1 MIVVEKFLETLFV
14 NLPLIDGFTTV
25 YKWGNKL
32 HLLKQ
37 LELYSKEA
45 KTIYPLIY
53 QTSNSS
59 VQGKGECET
68 KLSLVLACQNL
79 NIDLT
84 NEQRWA
90 MSYENV
96 LYPLVEN
103 IENVFRASGSVIW
116 NNSYTITE
124 FPNYGSGEENFTI
137 DKWDAILLETT
148 IKITNVQTCN

>member
-1 MIVVEKFLETLFV
+1 MIVVEKFLNDLFV

-25 YKWGNKL
+25 YKWGNKQ

-37 LELYSKEA
+37 LKLYSKEA

-68 KLSLVLACQNL
+68 KLTLVLACQNL
-79 NIDLT
+79 NVDLT

-90 MSYENV
+90 MSYERV

-103 IENVFRASGSVIW
+103 IENIFRSSGSVTW
-116 NNSYTITE
+116 TNSYTITE
-124 FPNYGSGEENFTI
+124 FPNYGNGEENFTI

>member
-1 MIVVEKFLETLFV
+1 MIVVEKFLDTLFAD
-14 NLPLIDGFTTV
+14 LPLIDGFTTI
-25 YKWGNKL
+25 YKWGNKQ

-59 VQGKGECET
+59 TQGKDQCET

-79 NIDLT
+79 NVDLT

-103 IENVFRASGSVIW
+103 IESIFRRSGSVTW
-116 NNSYTITE
+116 DNSYTITE
-124 FPNYGSGEENFTI
+124 FPNYGNGEESFTI

>member
-1 MIVVEKFLETLFV
+1 MIVVEKFLNDLFV
-14 NLPLIDGFTTV
+14 DLPLIDGFTTI
-25 YKWGNKL
+25 YKWGNKY

-37 LELYSKEA
+37 LELYSKEN

-59 VQGKGECET
+59 TQGKGECET
-68 KLSLVLACQNL
+68 KLNLVLACQNL
-79 NIDLT
+79 NVDLT

-90 MSYENV
+90 MSYDKV
-96 LYPLVEN
+96 LYPLVKN
-103 IENVFRASGSVIW
+103 IENIFRSSGSITW
-116 NNSYTITE
+116 NNSYSITE
-124 FPNYGSGEENFTI
+124 FPNYGNGEENFTI

>member
-1 MIVVEKFLETLFV
+1 MIVVEKFLNTLFAD
-14 NLPLIDGFTTV
+14 LPLINGFNTI
-25 YKWGNKL
+25 YKWGNKQ

-59 VQGKGECET
+59 TQGKDECET
-68 KLSLVLACQNL
+68 QLSFVLACQNL
-79 NIDLT
+79 NVDLT

-103 IENVFRASGSVIW
+103 IENIFRSSGSVTW
-116 NNSYTITE
+116 NNSYKITE
-124 FPNYGSGEENFTI
+124 FPNYGNGEENFTI
-137 DKWDAILLETT
+137 DKWDAILLELT
-148 IKITNVQTCN
+148 IKITNLQTCN

>member
-1 MIVVEKFLETLFV
+1 MIVVEKFLDTLFAD
-14 NLPLIDGFTTV
+14 LPLIDGFTTI
-25 YKWGNKL
+25 YKWGNKQ

-59 VQGKGECET
+59 TQGKDQCET

-79 NIDLT
+79 NVDLT

-103 IENVFRASGSVIW
+103 IESIFRRSGSVTW
-116 NNSYTITE
+116 DNSYTITE
-124 FPNYGSGEENFTI
+124 FPNYGNGEESFTI

-148 IKITNVQTCN
+148 IKITNAQTCN

>member
-1 MIVVEKFLETLFV
+1 MIVVERFLNTLFAD
-14 NLPLIDGFTTV
+14 LPLIDGFTTI
-25 YKWGNKL
+25 YKWGNKQ

-59 VQGKGECET
+59 TQGKGECET

-79 NIDLT
+79 NVDLT

-103 IENVFRASGSVIW
+103 IENIFRSSGSVTW
-116 NNSYTITE
+116 DNSYSITE
-124 FPNYGSGEENFTI
+124 FPNYGNGEENFTI

>member
-79 NIDLT
+79 NVDLT

-103 IENVFRASGSVIW
+103 IENVFRASGSVTW

>member
-1 MIVVEKFLETLFV
+1 MIVVERFLTTLFAD
-14 NLPLIDGFTTV
+14 LPLIDGFTTI
-25 YKWGNKL
+25 YKWGNKQ

-59 VQGKGECET
+59 TQGKGECET

-103 IENVFRASGSVIW
+103 IENIFRSSGSVTW
-116 NNSYTITE
+116 DNSYSITE
-124 FPNYGSGEENFTI
+124 FPNYGNGEENFTI

>member
-1 MIVVEKFLETLFV
+1 MIVVEKFLNTLFAD
-14 NLPLIDGFTTV
+14 LPLIDGFTTI
-25 YKWGNKL
+25 YKWGNKQ

-68 KLSLVLACQNL
+68 KLSFVLACQNL
-79 NIDLT
+79 NVDLT

-103 IENVFRASGSVIW
+103 IENIFRSSGSVTW
-116 NNSYTITE
+116 NNSYKISE
-124 FPNYGSGEENFTI
+124 FPNYGNGEENFTI

>member
-1 MIVVEKFLETLFV
+1 MIVVESFLNDLFEQ
-14 NLPLIDGFTTV
+14 LPLIDGFKTI
-25 YKWGNKL
+25 YKWGNKE

-37 LELYSKEA
+37 LELFSKES

-59 VQGKGECET
+59 VQGKDECET
-68 KLSLVLACQNL
+68 KLTLVLACQNT
-79 NIDLT
+79 NVDLT
-84 NEQRWA
+84 NEQRW
-90 MSYENV
+90 MLSYKNI

-103 IENVFRASGSVIW
+103 IESIFRKSGSVTW
-116 NNSYTITE
+116 KNSYSITE
-124 FPNYGSGEENFTI
+124 FPNYGNGEENFTI

>member
-14 NLPLIDGFTTV
+14 DLPLIDGFTTV

-45 KTIYPLIY
+45 RTIYPLIY

-59 VQGKGECET
+59 VQSKGECET
-68 KLSLVLACQNL
+68 KLSFVLACQNL
-79 NIDLT
+79 NVDLT

-103 IENVFRASGSVIW
+103 IENVFRASGSVTW
-116 NNSYTITE
+116 TNSYTITE
-124 FPNYGSGEENFTI
+124 FPNYGNGEENFTI

>member
-1 MIVVEKFLETLFV
+1 MIVVEKFLDTLFAD
-14 NLPLIDGFTTV
+14 LPLIDGFTTI
-25 YKWGNKL
+25 YKWGNKQ

-59 VQGKGECET
+59 TQGKGECET
-68 KLSLVLACQNL
+68 KLSLILACQNL
-79 NIDLT
+79 NVDLT

-96 LYPLVEN
+96 LYPLVQN
-103 IENVFRASGSVIW
+103 IENIFKSSGSVTW
-116 NNSYTITE
+116 ENSYSVTE
-124 FPNYGSGEENFTI
+124 FPNYGNGEENFTI

>member
-14 NLPLIDGFTTV
+14 DLPLIDGFTTV

-45 KTIYPLIY
+45 RTIYPLIY

-68 KLSLVLACQNL
+68 KLSFVLACQNL
-79 NIDLT
+79 NVDLT

-103 IENVFRASGSVIW
+103 IENVFRLNGSVTW
-116 NNSYTITE
+116 TNSYTITE
-124 FPNYGSGEENFTI
+124 FPNYGNGEENFTI

>member
-1 MIVVEKFLETLFV
+1 MIVVEKFLNDLFV

-25 YKWGNKL
+25 YKWGNKY

-68 KLSLVLACQNL
+68 KLTLVLACQNL
-79 NIDLT
+79 NVDLT

-90 MSYENV
+90 MSYERV

-103 IENVFRASGSVIW
+103 IENIFKSSGSVTW
-116 NNSYTITE
+116 TNSYTITE
-124 FPNYGSGEENFTI
+124 FPNYGNGEENFTI

>member
-1 MIVVEKFLETLFV
+1 MIVVEKFLDTLFAD
-14 NLPLIDGFTTV
+14 LPLIDGFTTI
-25 YKWGNKL
+25 YKWGNKQ

-59 VQGKGECET
+59 TQGKGECET
-68 KLSLVLACQNL
+68 KLSLILACQNL
-79 NIDLT
+79 NVDLT

-96 LYPLVEN
+96 LYPLVQN
-103 IENVFRASGSVIW
+103 IENIFRSSGSVTW
-116 NNSYTITE
+116 ENSYSVTE
-124 FPNYGSGEENFTI
+124 FPNYGNGEENFTI

>member
-1 MIVVEKFLETLFV
+1 MIVVPAFLNDLFEQ
-14 NLPLIDGFTTV
+14 LPLIDGFKPV
-25 YKWGNKL
+25 YKWGNKY

-37 LELYSKEA
+37 LELYSKESRS
-45 KTIYPLIY
+45 IYPLIY

-68 KLSLVLACQNL
+68 KLTLVLACQNL
-79 NIDLT
+79 NVDLT
-84 NEQRWA
+84 NEQRWM
-90 MSYENV
+90 MSYKNV

-103 IENVFRASGSVIW
+103 IEDIFRKSGSITW
-116 NNSYTITE
+116 TNNYNIAE